1 MGYDLGK
8 IGTRKQSPYIGY
20 GSNQTLKI
28 NQIELVKSQ
37 STDSVKAVLHMETA
51 PIKEADFE
59 PIDGAKG
66 RVGKVGCGVYMK
78 YEKQKEEFLAKMT
91 LIAIALGLGDDIRK
105 ITGESF
111 EKVVL
116 EIEKLIGGEQYAN
129 YTIFGEEYA
138 KSNGTVGLRL
148 MLPRWNFVESVNA
161 KESTITSFDVN
172 NPQHLKKIRRDDIST
187 GNYTDRT
194 QGTLAEE
201 VDDLPF

>member
-1 MGYDLGK
+1 MGYDLSK

-20 GSNQTLKI
+20 GSDQTLKI

-51 PIKEADFE
+51 PIKEEGFE

-66 RVGKVGCGVYMK
+66 RVGKIGCGVYMK
-78 YEKQKEEFLAKMT
+78 FEKQKEEFLQKMA
-91 LIAIALGLGDDIRK
+91 LIAIALGHGDEVRK

-111 EKVVL
+111 EKVVK
-116 EIEKLIGGEQYAN
+116 EIEKLISGEQYAN
-129 YTIFGEEYA
+129 YTVFGEEYA

-148 MLPRWNFVESVNA
+148 MLPRWDFVASLDATDGKLVQ
-161 KESTITSFDVN
+161 FDVN
-172 NPQHLKKIRRDDIST
+172 NPQHLKKIRRDDTST
-187 GNYTDRT
+187 YAGPRGGSTIAD
-194 QGTLAEE
+194 E